1 VEQMFFDENFI
12 SQGPEI
18 VEYNNN
24 NMSLPPYTGDAQI
37 TTEQIANNM
46 FKKNLIIQLTI
57 YL

>member
-1 VEQMFFDENFI
+1 MFFDENFI